1 MATSAPEPAVPF
13 TERSNELTLRLSSVR
28 TGSGVVRLL
37 RASDAQVFAGFG
49 HAHAALS
56 DASTLNAWRCGRRL
70 APFSDTSTV
79 RSLSLDQARAGASRS
94 WLLRSST
101 GSFARERV
109 CFLGCGT
116 ATIVVAAGLF
126 YYCNSGGDSALLL
139 PSELAEDDTAR
150 GVSDLR
156 AVIERAGA
164 EDAPVMVI
172 GVTCGM
178 SAPYVAAQL
187 DFVLGQI
194 CGGGDLAPLCDFTP
208 VLIGFNPVALA
219 RDIPIE
225 MWSERPDD
233 GTHTF
238 RDVARRMEQAADDA
252 IIINPV
258 IGPESLCGSTRM
270 KGGFR
275 RQKSYSRDC
284 VWCSPRVPFCR
295 GS

>member
-1 MATSAPEPAVPF
+1 MVATQLNRELR
-13 TERSNELTLRLSSVR
+13 ERKGVLPWLRNRDDSG
-28 TGSGVVRLL
+28 GSG
-37 RASDAQVFAGFG
+37 
-49 HAHAALS
+49 
-56 DASTLNAWRCGRRL
+56 
-70 APFSDTSTV
+70 P
-79 RSLSLDQARAGASRS
+79 
-94 WLLRSST
+94 
-101 GSFARERV
+101 
-109 CFLGCGT
+109 
-116 ATIVVAAGLF
+116 F

-238 RDVARRMEQAADDA
+238 RDVARRMEQLMMPSSS
-252 IIINPV
+252 I
-258 IGPESLCGSTRM
+258 L
-270 KGGFR
+270 
-275 RQKSYSRDC
+275 
-284 VWCSPRVPFCR
+284 
-295 GS
+295 